1 MGIVRRQYL
10 TGGNDFGYIVHKI
23 FRFLCFMEVYQGI
36 TPNRALVS
44 AKAANLAHQLQV
56 NKRMIV
62 CGGSAP
68 SHGLWMAYRCGRRVQ
83 CVFDRKLFS
92 AVASS

>member
-10 TGGNDFGYIVHKI
+10 TGGNDFGYIFHKI
-23 FRFLCFMEVYQGI
+23 FRFLCFMDVYQGVM
-36 TPNRALVS
+36 PNMALVS
-44 AKAANLAHQLQV
+44 AKAANLAHQLQG

-68 SHGLWMAYRCGRRVQ
+68 SHGLWMAY
-83 CVFDRKLFS
+83 
-92 AVASS
+92 